1 MIRED
6 AKLRLKRAGGDGG
19 DMGSWVVSADLLARS
34 RFVISPFSETVAALT
49 VLSRPDL
56 PGTPWIRSFR
66 ALHREAYLGMLAEDE
81 LRAVVADHAWR
92 PRRGQVPGWIAD
104 FLALPPPGDGATFAD
119 ELGQLAA
126 WDDGRIRAEIRQ
138 FAAGPLPA
146 ALGRPGLRDA
156 VADILHW
163 VWTAT
168 LVSDWPRRRR
178 VLEADI
184 VTRTSRLASHG
195 WAGVFDTLSSRTS
208 WTSWLG
214 QGRLQ
219 INGYELPDR
228 DLSQARELDFVP
240 VHSYTGWD
248 MRELPHRYALA
259 YPVSGALADTGS
271 VHAGANSLARLIG
284 PNRARVLRL
293 LEEPRSTTQLA
304 ALTGLPLGAAGNH
317 LRVLLEAGA
326 VLRRRAGREV
336 LYWRTSL
343 GDALAASGR

>member
-1 MIRED
+1 
-6 AKLRLKRAGGDGG
+6 
-19 DMGSWVVSADLLARS
+19 MGQSWVLSADLLARS
-34 RFVISPFSETVAALT
+34 RFVVSPFSETVAALT
-49 VLSRPDL
+49 VLSTPHP

-66 ALHREAYLGMLAEDE
+66 ALHREAYLGMLAEEE
-81 LRAVVADHAWR
+81 LRAVVAEHAWR

-104 FLALPPPGDGATFAD
+104 FLGLPPLGDGATFAD
-119 ELGQLAA
+119 ELDQLAV
-126 WDDGRIRAEIRQ
+126 WDDDRIRAEIRQ
-138 FAAGPLPA
+138 FAVGPLPA

-156 VADILHW
+156 VADILRW
-163 VWTAT
+163 LWTTT

-184 VTRTSRLASHG
+184 LTRTSRLASHG
-195 WAGVFDTLSSRTS
+195 WAGVFDSLSPYS
-208 WTSWLG
+208 SWLG
-214 QGRLQ
+214 DGRLQ

-248 MRELPHRYALA
+248 MLELPHRYALV

-271 VHAGANSLARLIG
+271 TRTGTDGLARLIG

-293 LEEPRSTTQLA
+293 LGEPRSTTQLA
-304 ALTGLPLGAAGNH
+304 ALTGLPPGAVSNH

-343 GDALAASGR
+343 GDVLAASAQN

>member
-1 MIRED
+1 
-6 AKLRLKRAGGDGG
+6 
-19 DMGSWVVSADLLARS
+19 MGESWLLSADLLARS
-34 RFVISPFSETVAALT
+34 RFVVSPFTETVAALT
-49 VLSRPDL
+49 VLSPPDP
-56 PGTPWIRSFR
+56 PGTPWVRSFR
-66 ALHREAYLGMLAEDE
+66 ALHREAYLAMLSEDK
-81 LRAVVADHAWR
+81 LRAVVADHSWR
-92 PRRGQVPGWIAD
+92 PRRGQLPGWIAD
-104 FLALPPPGDGATFAD
+104 FLALPPLGDGATFAD
-119 ELGQLAA
+119 ELDQLAA
-126 WDDGRIRAEIRQ
+126 WDDDRIRAEIRQ

-146 ALGRPGLRDA
+146 ALGEAGLHDA
-156 VADILHW
+156 VADILRW

-184 VTRTSRLASHG
+184 LTRTSRLASHG
-195 WAGVFDTLSSRTS
+195 WAGVFGTLSPQF
-208 WTSWLG
+208 SWLG
-214 QGRLQ
+214 GGRLQ
-219 INGYELPDR
+219 INGYEFPDR

-248 MRELPHRYALA
+248 MRELPHRYALV

-271 VHAGANSLARLIG
+271 TRVGPDGLARLIG
-284 PNRARVLRL
+284 PNRARVLWL
-293 LEEPRSTTQLA
+293 LEEPRSTSQLA
-304 ALTGLPLGAAGNH
+304 ALTGLPLGAVGNH

>member
-1 MIRED
+1 
-6 AKLRLKRAGGDGG
+6 
-19 DMGSWVVSADLLARS
+19 MGQSWVVSADLLARS
-34 RFVISPFSETVAALT
+34 RFVISPLSETVAALT
-49 VLSRPDL
+49 VLSPPDP

-66 ALHREAYLGMLAEDE
+66 ALHREAYLGMLAEDK

-104 FLALPPPGDGATFAD
+104 FLALPPLGGGATFAD
-119 ELGQLAA
+119 ELDQLAA
-126 WDDGRIRAEIRQ
+126 WDDDRIRAEIQQ
-138 FAAGPLPA
+138 FAVGPLPA
-146 ALGRPGLRDA
+146 ALGRPGLGRPGLRDA
-156 VADILHW
+156 VAGILRW
-163 VWTAT
+163 VWTTT

-184 VTRTSRLASHG
+184 VTRASRLASHG
-195 WAGVFDTLSSRTS
+195 WAGVFDTLSPRTS

-214 QGRLQ
+214 DGRLQ

-228 DLSQARELDFVP
+228 DLSQARELYFVP

-248 MRELPHRYALA
+248 MLDLPDRYALV
-259 YPVSGALADTGS
+259 YPVSGALAGTGS
-271 VHAGANSLARLIG
+271 AHDGADGLARLIG

-293 LEEPRSTTQLA
+293 LDEPRSTTQLA
-304 ALTGLPLGAAGNH
+304 ALTGLPLGAVGNH
-317 LRVLLEAGA
+317 LRVLLDAGA

>member
-1 MIRED
+1 
-6 AKLRLKRAGGDGG
+6 
-19 DMGSWVVSADLLARS
+19 MGQSWLVSADLLARS
-34 RFVISPFSETVAALT
+34 RFVVSPFSETVAAVT
-49 VLSRPDL
+49 ILSRSDL
-56 PGTPWIRSFR
+56 PGAPWIRSFR
-66 ALHREAYLGMLAEDE
+66 ALHREAHLGMLAEDG
-81 LRAVVADHAWR
+81 LRAVVADHMWR

-104 FLALPPPGDGATFAD
+104 FLGLPPLGDGATFTD

-126 WDDGRIRAEIRQ
+126 WDDDRIRAEIGQ
-138 FAAGPLPA
+138 FALGPLPA
-146 ALGRPGLRDA
+146 ALGLPGLRDA
-156 VADILHW
+156 VTDILRW
-163 VWTAT
+163 VWTTT

-195 WAGVFDTLSSRTS
+195 WAGVFGTLSPHS
-208 WTSWLG
+208 SWLG
-214 QGRLQ
+214 GGRLQ

-228 DLSQARELDFVP
+228 DLSAAQKLDFVP
-240 VHSYTGWD
+240 VHGYTGWD
-248 MRELPHRYALA
+248 MRELPHRYALV

-271 VHAGANSLARLIG
+271 ARAGAGGLARLIG

-293 LEEPRSTTQLA
+293 LGEPRSTTQLA
-304 ALTGLPLGAAGNH
+304 ALTGLPPGAVSNH

-343 GDALAASGR
+343 GHALAGSEH